1 MFDKLIESDSVQ
13 ADFKGRSR
21 YFLVSSV
28 VVGILFLAAVVAS
41 LYAAD
46 IDIGTG
52 EFDMARLLA
61 PEVVDAPEP
70 VVENEPASAA
80 ASAAE
85 TAELPRRNQN
95 MQRVAE
101 SPADIPNSVSTVQNT
116 SKARPD
122 SGRFRIDLGPETDG
136 SGMRGPGTGFRPGG
150 GEKATGLAAE
160 IAGAAK
166 PVEATEPPPARKSG
180 PPPIKSL
187 GVINGRAINLQPPPY
202 PPQALAVGVQGNVSV
217 QVLIDEE
224 GRVVSAKAINGHAL
238 LRPTAVNAAKRTRFI
253 PTQLSLKPVKATGI
267 IIYKFKRN

>member
-1 MFDKLIESDSVQ
+1 MFDKLIESNSVQ

-52 EFDMARLLA
+52 EFDMSRMLA
-61 PEVVDAPEP
+61 PEVVDAPER
-70 VVENEPASAA
+70 VEDEPARAVASAA
-80 ASAAE
+80 TS
-85 TAELPRRNQN
+85 ELPRRNQN
-95 MQRVAE
+95 MQQVAE
-101 SPADIPNSVSTVQNT
+101 SPADIPAGVSTVQNT
-116 SKARPD
+116 SKARPY
-122 SGRFRIDLGPETDG
+122 GRSFEVGDGPESDG
-136 SGMRGPGTGFRPGG
+136 SSVRGTGIGPGSGG
-150 GEKATGLAAE
+150 SEKATGLAEE
-160 IAGAAK
+160 IASAVK
-166 PVEATEPPPARKSG
+166 PVESTEPPPVRKAG

-187 GVINGRAINLQPPPY
+187 GVINGRAINLQTPPY
-202 PPQALAVGVQGNVSV
+202 PPHALAVGVQGDVSV

-224 GRVVSAKAINGHAL
+224 GRVISAKAIDGHAL

-267 IIYKFKRN
+267 IVYKFKRN